1 MFRNALCLA
10 VTLCAFGFQARP
22 ALADGAN
29 VARFLVH
36 NRLQV
41 KAKPVTPFDAA
52 FAKLQAYSRD
62 RVTTR
67 AIARPTV
74 LLSQTSKRRIT
85 GLYAHN
91 ARMTAKRELLFDGKR
106 AYLRLTTSSK
116 ALRPATTTKT
126 VRVPLGRLFGW
137 YGKHLLKAQFPGL
150 TPRKVQSSVQRAM
163 R

>member
-1 MFRNALCLA
+1 MFRNALCIA
-10 VTLCAFGFQARP
+10 IALCAFAHHARP

-41 KAKPVTPFDAA
+41 KAKQVKPFDAA
-52 FAKLQAYSRD
+52 FAKLQAFSRD
-62 RVTTR
+62 RATTR
-67 AIARPTV
+67 AIARPKV
-74 LLSQTSKRRIT
+74 LVSQTSKRRIT
-85 GLYAHN
+85 GLYARN
-91 ARMTAKRELLFDGKR
+91 AKMTAKRELIFDGKR

-116 ALRPATTTKT
+116 ALRPTTTTKT

-137 YGKHLLKAQFPGL
+137 YGKHLLKAQFPSL
-150 TPRKVQSSVQRAM
+150 TPQKVQSSVQRAK